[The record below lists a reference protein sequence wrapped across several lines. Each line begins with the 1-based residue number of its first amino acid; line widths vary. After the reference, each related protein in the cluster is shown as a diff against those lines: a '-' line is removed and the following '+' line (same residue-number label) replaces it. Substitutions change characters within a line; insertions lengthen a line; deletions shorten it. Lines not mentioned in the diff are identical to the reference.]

1 MAMLKA
7 VKVELTDDVEHQ
19 CWEGTQL
26 DLLRMVGSLDEQQ
39 RQRKTDGSE
48 LDEIR
53 ERVALVEQQRS
64 ESNKELLRTQA
75 ERQQIIRELTRQ
87 IGES

>member
-1 MAMLKA
+1 MLKA
-7 VKVELTDDVEHQ
+7 VKVELTDDAEYQ

-53 ERVALVEQQRS
+53 ERVALMEQQRA

-75 ERQQIIRELTRQ
+75 ERQQRIRELTRQ
-87 IGES
+87 IEES

>member
-1 MAMLKA
+1 MLKA
-7 VKVELTDDVEHQ
+7 VKVELTDDVEYQ

-75 ERQQIIRELTRQ
+75 ERHQIIRELTRQ

>member
-1 MAMLKA
+1 MLET
-7 VKVELTDDVEHQ
+7 VKVELADDSECQ
-19 CWEGTQL
+19 YWTGTQL

-53 ERVALVEQQRS
+53 KRVALVEQQRA

-75 ERQQIIRELTRQ
+75 ERQQRIRELTRQ
-87 IGES
+87 IEES